1 MGKGER
7 RRSITTPIAVT
18 FIGAS
23 ILTGCSGGDGTS
35 EARVSSTVATDSS
48 TTPRRNV
55 DGRLR
60 IGVWLPTS
68 GAAAMLGTP
77 LMTAIELAK
86 REINDAGGVNG
97 ELVEVV
103 ARDEGSDPATAFQSL
118 RELLDQE
125 QVDVVVGP
133 ASSRVALSALETL
146 AEARVMTCSPTS
158 TALDLSARRDGGYF
172 VRTIGSEAFEAVALT
187 EAMIDTGRQNFAVLY
202 PEDDYGL
209 AYADE
214 MQQAFRRRR
223 EDVELVPYDT
233 TLPQFNGPVTA
244 ALDEGVQ
251 VVAVVGTGAIGARVL
266 AALAANDAPPSEV
279 STFVTSGLRVENLSA
294 LIDPRRPTASAGI
307 KGVSPKARPVD
318 AMFEAD
324 FTESSPGGRMAYAA
338 YAYDCVNLLALAA
351 QAAGSD
357 DAEKVQAEITSVS
370 AGGSTCRR
378 FGPCAELLAEGRS
391 INLNGASGD
400 LDLQDDG
407 DVGVADY
414 DVFEYDEQGQ
424 DVSTGTITIRP
435 DSA

>member
-1 MGKGER
+1 
-7 RRSITTPIAVT
+7 
-18 FIGAS
+18 
-23 ILTGCSGGDGTS
+23 
-35 EARVSSTVATDSS
+35 
-48 TTPRRNV
+48 
-55 DGRLR
+55 
-60 IGVWLPTS
+60 
-68 GAAAMLGTP
+68 
-77 LMTAIELAK
+77 
-86 REINDAGGVNG
+86 
-97 ELVEVV
+97 
-103 ARDEGSDPATAFQSL
+103 
-118 RELLDQE
+118 
-125 QVDVVVGP
+125 
-133 ASSRVALSALETL
+133 
-146 AEARVMTCSPTS
+146 MTCSPTS

-324 FTESSPGGRMAYAA
+324 FIESSPGGRMAYAA

-414 DVFEYDEQGQ
+414 DQFEYDEQGQ

-435 DSA
+435 DERVSPTRGAQTPASRSSSGVTMPA